1 MVNRSFFG
9 ATALCRSG
17 AAALVVVLAGCVSS
31 QGDTLAAITPPA
43 SLPTSLPA
51 DPDAVAV
58 PAQQPRYAAYLCEGG
73 GALTVENFQT
83 SALVVGPNR
92 ESAELPASPSG
103 QTRRYAAAPY
113 VLELDGTRATFSREG
128 RKPLFCA
135 RTEP

>member
-9 ATALCRSG
+9 AGAVCRSS
-17 AAALVVVLAGCVSS
+17 AAALLVVLAGCVSS

-43 SLPTSLPA
+43 SLPSSLPA
-51 DPDAVAV
+51 DAVAV

-113 VLELDGTRATFSREG
+113 VLELDGSRATFSRKG
-128 RKPLFCA
+128 RKPLSCA